1 MGAEGPGKFQRTRRM
16 AKLEQL
22 KAEARR
28 HEAEGD
34 RRRALHLYERAIRQM
49 QKSDDVLAD
58 PRLYLRVADLTYES
72 GEEEEAV
79 GYYEEA
85 AAEYAEQG
93 LINNAIAVWTRVVEL
108 FPSYV
113 DCHRRLAHLFLDL
126 NLQREAREKL
136 QTYVEVLRGKGD
148 AERAVEGLEEYLA
161 RVNDPEARELLES
174 VRAGSDQTQ

>member
-1 MGAEGPGKFQRTRRM
+1 M

-28 HEAEGD
+28 HEANGD

-49 QKSDDVLAD
+49 RKADDVLAD
-58 PRLYLRVADLTYES
+58 PRLYLRVADLTYEE
-72 GEEEEAV
+72 GDEESAV

-93 LINNAIAVWTRVVEL
+93 LINNAIAVWTRVVEF

-126 NLQREAREKL
+126 NLQLEARERL
-136 QTYVEVLRGKGD
+136 RTYVDVLRGEG
-148 AERAVEGLEEYLA
+148 EVGRAVQGVEEYLE
-161 RVNDPEARELLES
+161 RVDDPEVRELLLSIRGE
-174 VRAGSDQTQ
+174 AGRRE